1 MNIRKP
7 PRECLRSIENKEN
20 LPDNSSKPPPSRLTN
35 YRLNNLTTYFKI
47 RTPSRGRELAKFEDN
62 FNTKNSNNEQRY
74 LSTKESQ
81 QCNTITNNTNQQQ
94 LRLSSKIQR
103 KRIQGNLSA
112 KDSTNHQ
119 DSLYKQIPSTCDDKI
134 YQIGPIIGKGSY
146 AIVKMGTDRH
156 GNKVAIKMYDKS
168 LLKGERFNNL
178 IKEINTLRILSHD
191 QITKLY
197 DVYHYT
203 TYINLVMEYCGTESL
218 YQLLKSTSTRTIPK
232 EQALHIIHQLL
243 KILHYIHDRN
253 VCHRDIKLENIL
265 IQNKRIKLIDFGFS
279 TFTNQPITCHC
290 GTPSYMAPE
299 VVSKLKYD
307 GRAADIW
314 ATGVL
319 LVALLQGSFPFKGEN
334 ERELFKKIRNNES
347 NITNQDRDILK
358 LLSRIFVVDPYQR
371 ATAKELLQL
380 DMFKS

>member
-7 PRECLRSIENKEN
+7 PREALRSIENKEN

-35 YRLNNLTTYFKI
+35 HRINNLTTYFKI
-47 RTPSRGRELAKFEDN
+47 RTPSRGRELAKLEDN

-81 QCNTITNNTNQQQ
+81 QCNTIPYNTNQQQ

-112 KDSTNHQ
+112 KDSTIHQ
-119 DSLYKQIPSTCDDKI
+119 DNLYKQIPSTCDDKI
-134 YQIGPIIGKGSY
+134 YSIGPIIGKGSY

-156 GNKVAIKMYDKS
+156 GNKVAIKMYDKAQ
-168 LLKGERFNNL
+168 LKGERFNNL
-178 IKEINTLRILSHD
+178 IKEINALRILSHD

-218 YQLLKSTSTRTIPK
+218 YQLLKSTPTRTIPK
-232 EQALHIIHQLL
+232 EFALHIIHQLL

-307 GRAADIW
+307 GRGADIW

-347 NITNQDRDILK
+347 NITNQDREVQK

-380 DMFKS
+380 DIFKS